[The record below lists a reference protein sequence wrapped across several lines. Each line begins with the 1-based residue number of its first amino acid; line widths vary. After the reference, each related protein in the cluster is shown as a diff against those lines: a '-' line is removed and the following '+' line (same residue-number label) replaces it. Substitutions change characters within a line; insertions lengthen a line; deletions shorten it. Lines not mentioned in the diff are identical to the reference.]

1 VGSVRTRL
9 VCADARLEPRKRD
22 VVGVLIGT
30 ALERDARLFWGVSF
44 ANQTFTFDM
53 PAAEEPQLRAFLE
66 HGARSA
72 GRAT

>member
-1 VGSVRTRL
+1 
-9 VCADARLEPRKRD
+9 
-22 VVGVLIGT
+22 
-30 ALERDARLFWGVSF
+30 LERDARLFSGVSF